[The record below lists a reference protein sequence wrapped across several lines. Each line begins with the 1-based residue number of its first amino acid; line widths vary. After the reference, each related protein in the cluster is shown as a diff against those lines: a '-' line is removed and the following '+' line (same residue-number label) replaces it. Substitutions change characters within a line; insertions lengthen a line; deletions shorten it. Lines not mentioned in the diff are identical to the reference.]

1 MRLITG
7 VALLVAIALSTQNA
21 SANPFG
27 VGLPAEA
34 VPGFGFDRLIAATA
48 QAQAD
53 FYQGLTS
60 ALRAVSE
67 SSGALWGLL
76 GLSFA
81 YGVAHA
87 AGPGHGKVVIG
98 SYMLASGGT
107 ARRGALLA
115 LGAAMLQATI
125 AVALVGL
132 LAGLF
137 GLSQAVLSSTTITLE
152 RFGYAL
158 IVMLGLYLLAT
169 IVRRFFRATV
179 SHRDAHHNHHH
190 VHPDPHHVHDDQCGC
205 GHAHMP
211 DADAVAQSRGVGQT
225 LALIVGAGLRPCT
238 GALLVLV
245 LALSQGLFWA
255 GSLAAY
261 AMGVGTAVTV
271 GVLAVFAGGLSRF
284 FRSTDSNGV
293 LRYAP
298 MVLGLLGSFAIVGFG
313 ALLLAASLA
322 R

>member
-1 MRLITG
+1 MRLIAG
-7 VALLVAIALSTQNA
+7 VALLIGVAVFAQGA

-27 VGLPAEA
+27 VGLPAEP
-34 VPGFGFDRLIAATA
+34 VPGFGFGTLITATA
-48 QAQAD
+48 QAQSD

-60 ALRAVSE
+60 ALRAVSD
-67 SSGALWGLL
+67 SMSALWTLL

-98 SYMLASGGT
+98 SYMLASGDT

-115 LGAAMLQATI
+115 LGAAMVQASV

-137 GLSQAVLSSTTITLE
+137 GLSQSVLSSTTITLE
-152 RFGYAL
+152 RFGYGL
-158 IVMLGLYLLAT
+158 IVVLGLYLLVT
-169 IVRRFFRATV
+169 SVRRLFNATV
-179 SHRDAHHNHHH
+179 SHRDA
-190 VHPDPHHVHDDQCGC
+190 HPDPHHVHDDQCGC
-205 GHAHMP
+205 GHSHVP
-211 DADAVAQSRGVGQT
+211 DADAVVQSQNLPQT

-261 AMGVGTAVTV
+261 AMGVGTALTV
-271 GVLAVFAGGLSRF
+271 GVLAIFASGLSRV
-284 FRSTDSNGV
+284 FRTSNTGGV

-298 MVLGLLGSFAIVGFG
+298 MALGLIGSFAIIGFG
-313 ALLLAASLA
+313 GLLLAASLA

>member
-1 MRLITG
+1 MRLIG
-7 VALLVAIALSTQNA
+7 FLVVAVLWAGGAD
-21 SANPFG
+21 ANPFG
-27 VGLPAEA
+27 VGVPAEP
-34 VPGFGFDRLIAATA
+34 VPGFGFDALIAATA
-48 QAQAD
+48 QAQSQ

-60 ALRAVSE
+60 ALRAVS
-67 SSGALWGLL
+67 SSASALWTLL

-98 SYMLASGGT
+98 SYMLASGDT

-115 LGAAMLQATI
+115 LGSAMVQASV

-137 GLSQAVLSSTTITLE
+137 GLSQSVLSSTTITLE
-152 RFGYAL
+152 RFGYGL
-158 IVMLGLYLLAT
+158 IVVLGLYLLVSS
-169 IVRRFFRATV
+169 IRRFFHATV
-179 SHRDAHHNHHH
+179 SHSHAHHDHHH
-190 VHPDPHHVHDDQCGC
+190 AHPDPHHVHDEKCGC
-205 GHAHMP
+205 GHAHVP
-211 DADAVAQSRGVGQT
+211 DANAVADSANLPQT

-261 AMGVGTAVTV
+261 AMGIGTALTV
-271 GVLAVFAGGLSRF
+271 GVLAVFASGLSRF
-284 FRSTDSNGV
+284 FRSAKGDGASG
-293 LRYAP
+293 LLAYAP
-298 MVLGLLGSFAIVGFG
+298 MVLGLVGSIAIIGFG